1 MARYTVEL
9 DQEDVECLPMIR
21 MGMQQTENREWDLV
35 CDILQ
40 QIEDQEFQQM
50 FKQWKSGELDG
61 ETFQKFREKNA

>member
-40 QIEDQEFQQM
+40 QIEDQEFQHLIDRM
-50 FKQWKSGELDG
+50 NKQRGMTKE
-61 ETFQKFREKNA
+61 

>member
-1 MARYTVEL
+1 VARYTVEL

-40 QIEDQEFQQM
+40 QIEDQEFQHLIDRM
-50 FKQWKSGELDG
+50 NKQRGMTKE
-61 ETFQKFREKNA
+61 